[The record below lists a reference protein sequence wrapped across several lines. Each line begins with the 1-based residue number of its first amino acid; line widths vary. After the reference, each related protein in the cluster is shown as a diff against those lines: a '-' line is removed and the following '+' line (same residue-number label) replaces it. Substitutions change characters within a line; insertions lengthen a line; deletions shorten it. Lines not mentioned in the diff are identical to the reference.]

1 MEIIDNTTQQNINP
15 KEMEAGMVYKIILKD
30 FNVTNEYIVMK
41 VEDYYTCESG
51 CTSLVDLHDG
61 AYFQVEYDEF
71 IQIEQVSAKLV
82 IE

>member
-41 VEDYYTCESG
+41 IEDYTCKSG
-51 CTSLVDLHDG
+51 YTSLVDLHDG